1 VAHGEDAVEGPSVT
15 SRLRPLLDREKIQA
29 MVDALARQIQ
39 QDYMGKNPLIVGTL
53 KGSFIFLADL
63 VRRLDLQLQVDFVM
77 VQSYAG
83 TRSTGRCR
91 VVLPLS
97 TPVQGRDVLV
107 VEDIVDTGLS
117 ADCVIKYLK
126 RKGPS
131 SVRLCAI
138 FDKPAR
144 RKVPVHVDYRGFE
157 LPDEFVVGY
166 GLDCDQSYRHL
177 PDLWAME
184 EK

>member
-1 VAHGEDAVEGPSVT
+1 MTA
-15 SRLRPLLDREKIQA
+15 RLRPLLDREKIQA
-29 MVDALARQIQ
+29 MVEALAQRIQ
-39 QDYMGKNPLIVGTL
+39 QDYQGKSPLIVGTL

-63 VRRLDLQLQVDFVM
+63 VRRLDLPLEVDFVQ
-77 VQSYAG
+77 VRSYAG

-97 TPVQGRDVLV
+97 TPVRGRDVLV

-117 ADCVIKYLK
+117 VHCLVKYLEK
-126 RKGPS
+126 KGPS
-131 SVRLCAI
+131 SIRLCAI

-166 GLDCDQSYRHL
+166 GLDCDQRYRHL
-177 PDLWAME
+177 PDLWAIE
-184 EK
+184 GT